1 MLRDRSHRIRFGL
14 LRWYAAARGYR
25 IYALALILA
34 VPDILDAL
42 AGVDFTVLLPPGWGA
57 KAASILAIL
66 RVVLGI
72 VIRRMAMIG
81 PPPPAAGSR

>member
-1 MLRDRSHRIRFGL
+1 MRRARFRRLRLGV

-25 IYALALILA
+25 IYALALVLA

-57 KAASILAIL
+57 
-66 RVVLGI
+66 
-72 VIRRMAMIG
+72 
-81 PPPPAAGSR
+81 

>member
-1 MLRDRSHRIRFGL
+1 MHRAHFRRVRLGIM
-14 LRWYAAARGYR
+14 RWYAAARGYR
-25 IYALALILA
+25 IYAVAFVLA

-72 VIRRMAMIG
+72 VIRRLAMVG
-81 PPPPAAGSR
+81 PPPAAGPR